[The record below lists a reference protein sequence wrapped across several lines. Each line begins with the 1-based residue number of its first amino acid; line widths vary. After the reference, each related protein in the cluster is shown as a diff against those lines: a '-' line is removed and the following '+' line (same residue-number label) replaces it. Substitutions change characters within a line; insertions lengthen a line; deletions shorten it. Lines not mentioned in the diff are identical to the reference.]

1 MSTDR
6 SPINYAE
13 RIISVLHSADTNTA
27 RAALRIAETLLEHKV
42 NAEAGAALPPPQPLS
57 ERSQVSVA

>member
-6 SPINYAE
+6 CPTSYAGK
-13 RIISVLHSADTNTA
+13 IISALQDADTNTA

-42 NAEAGAALPPPQPLS
+42 NAEAGFSLDVPQQS
-57 ERSQVSVA
+57 ERSQVSVE